1 VTSESSTP
9 KAMTK
14 INSFADLT
22 FENYYWDV
30 ATSHLYVKLQNVL
43 LSSKL
48 HDDMWGFSSELSD
61 ERKVTIKASCTICI
75 PSNYNIPPA
84 PPLNVEDQFEVSLKA
99 CTGATST
106 ATAKAFIIFTPKTSE
121 MSLSLFHD
129 KGTDITGLTV
139 SKLGTKMTI
148 VSSLYSPVRAVV
160 PASPSEWTE

>member
-1 VTSESSTP
+1 
-9 KAMTK
+9 MIK
-14 INSFADLT
+14 INSFSDLT

-48 HDDMWGFSSELSD
+48 HEDMWGFSSELSD

-75 PSNYNIPPA
+75 PANYNIPVEPS
-84 PPLNVEDQFEVSLKA
+84 LNVEDKFEVSLKP

-106 ATAKAFIIFTPKTSE
+106 STAKAFILFTPKISE

-129 KGTDITGLTV
+129 KGTDINGISV
-139 SKLGTKMTI
+139 SKSGSKMTI

-160 PASPSEWTE
+160 PASASEWTE